1 MATPVSPALIQPKT
15 AARLQGVLSPVVTPF
30 KADLSPDGEKF
41 VRHCKWLLKNGCSG
55 LAIFGTNSEAN
66 SLSVEE
72 KLTMLAALIHAG
84 VPGSALMPGTGHCA
98 LPATVRMSA
107 HAVKQGCAG
116 VLMLPPFY
124 YKGVSDEGLYRYFSE
139 VIERVGDERLRLYL
153 YHIPPVAQ
161 VGISLKLIGM
171 LLAKYPRIVAGVKD
185 SSGDWNN
192 TKAMLDEFAKSG
204 FDVFAGSEAFLL
216 DNMRHGGAGCI
227 TATGN
232 INPGPIDH
240 VYRNWRTADAD
251 RLQAGIGATRKIMQK
266 YPMIPALKAAIA
278 HYGND
283 PQWKTVRPPLVELTQ
298 EQEGQLIPELKAAGF
313 GMPGLT
319 G

>member
-1 MATPVSPALIQPKT
+1 MATPVSPALILPKP
-15 AARLQGVLSPVVTPF
+15 AVRLQGVLSPVVTPF
-30 KADLSPDGEKF
+30 KADLSPDGERF

-66 SLSVEE
+66 SLSIEE

-84 VPGSALMPGTGHCA
+84 VPGSVLMPGTGHCA
-98 LPATVRMSA
+98 LPATVRLTA

-124 YKGVSDEGLYRYFSE
+124 YKGVSDEGLFRYFSE

-171 LLAKYPRIVAGVKD
+171 LLSKYPGIVAGVKD

-192 TKAMLDEFAKSG
+192 TQAMLDEFSKSG
-204 FDVFAGSEAFLL
+204 FHVFAGSEAFLL
-216 DNMRHGGAGCI
+216 DNMRHGGVGCI

-232 INPGPIDH
+232 INPGPIDN

-251 RLQAGIGATRKIMQK
+251 KLQAGISATRNIVQK
-266 YPMIPALKAAIA
+266 QPMIPALKAAIA
-278 HYGND
+278 HFGND
-283 PQWKTVRPPLVELTQ
+283 PQWKTVRPPLVELTR

-313 GMPGLT
+313 TMPGLA